1 MDPSTINATNFTLK
15 QGTTAITG
23 VVTYSGTTASFKPTN
38 ALVEGKTYT
47 ATITTAAKN
56 AAGVPLANNYVW
68 NFTTLSALVVPAP
81 SGLFFGVLEEMQERI
96 KTKYQS

>member
-1 MDPSTINATNFTLK
+1 MVMDPSINTTNFTLK

-38 ALVEGKTYT
+38 ALVEIKTYT

-56 AAGVPLANNYVW
+56 AAGYLANNYVW

-81 SGLFFGVLEEMQERI
+81 SGLFFGVLEEMQE
-96 KTKYQS
+96 

>member
-38 ALVEGKTYT
+38 ALVEGKTYSNHHNSC
-47 ATITTAAKN
+47 KN

-81 SGLFFGVLEEMQERI
+81 SGLFFGVFEEMQE
-96 KTKYQS
+96 